1 MANRRPEQW
10 IKHSARF
17 SRFLADRGIIAFLI
31 YLCSVLLG
39 FLAVG
44 FALVADHAGEWH
56 KEFYANYPYFSLLLP
71 PIVLPAVLWLVHK
84 IFWGSGGSGIPQAI
98 KVIKHPKPRIT
109 SRLLGP
115 RAFLGKFILTPIVI
129 AAGAAVGR
137 EGPTVQIGAAL
148 MAHARKHPGISKIF
162 DTRSL
167 IIAGGAAGVA
177 AAFNTPLGG
186 LMFAFEELGRRRSMK
201 HTSTLLMAV
210 VLAGL
215 VALSIQGNYSYFG
228 YSNATMDWRDQW
240 HIILGVAVLSGIV
253 GGIYGRSMLILVSN
267 KGRIGAFRTTYPYRF
282 AAICG
287 VVISLMALIFGQQV
301 FGAGYEETKQA
312 LQGTQAL
319 PDSFW
324 ITKMVSTVA
333 AFASGVP
340 GGVFSPTL
348 SIGAGFGHF
357 LAELLNMDVAPLMM
371 LAMVGILSA
380 VTHCPITSFVI
391 VLEMID
397 NHGMVLPLIL
407 TSAISAQVSRR
418 ILPASIYHLLANSI
432 RLSFA
437 QDDTPQGRQSDKP
450 APAAPE
456 VETPATEPSKQDKTQ

>member
-1 MANRRPEQW
+1 MAYRRPEQW

-17 SRFLADRGIIAFLI
+17 SRFLADRGLIAFLI
-31 YLCSVLLG
+31 YLVSLLLG

-44 FALVADHAGEWH
+44 FAFTADHAAEWH
-56 KEFYANYPYFSLLLP
+56 KDFYASYPWLALLLP
-71 PIVLPAVLWLVHK
+71 PIVLPAGLWLVHK
-84 IFWGSGGSGIPQAI
+84 VFWGSGGSGIPQAI

-115 RAFLGKFILTPIVI
+115 RAFLGKFFLTPFII

-148 MAHARKHPGISKIF
+148 MVYARKLPGIAKLF

-215 VALSIQGNYSYFG
+215 VALSLQGNYSYFG
-228 YSNATMDWRDQW
+228 YSNATLDWREQW
-240 HIILGVAVLSGIV
+240 HIICGVAVLSGVV
-253 GGIYGRSMLILVSN
+253 GGIYGRTMLILVSN
-267 KGRIGAFRTTYPYRF
+267 KGKIGEYRTAYPYRF

-312 LQGTQAL
+312 LQGSQAL

-324 ITKMVSTVA
+324 VTKMISTVA

-357 LAELLNMDVAPLMM
+357 LAGILDMDVAPLMM

-407 TSAISAQVSRR
+407 TAAISAQVSRR
-418 ILPASIYHLLANSI
+418 ILPASIYHLIANSI
-432 RLSFA
+432 RLNFA
-437 QDDTPQGRQSDKP
+437 QDDTPQPRP
-450 APAAPE
+450 APKVNRPE
-456 VETPATEPSKQDKTQ
+456 DEDTQPNNVSQEAK